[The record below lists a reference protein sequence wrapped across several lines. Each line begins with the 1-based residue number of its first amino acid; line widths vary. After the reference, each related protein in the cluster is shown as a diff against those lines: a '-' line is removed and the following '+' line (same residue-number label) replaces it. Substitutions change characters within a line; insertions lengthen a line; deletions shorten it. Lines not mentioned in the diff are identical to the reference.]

1 MSDEMFR
8 LTAVDVR
15 RKEFV
20 TKLRG
25 YDAREV
31 DDYLQQVAAELE
43 RLMRSNQELDSKVK
57 ASQEQ
62 LIAFRERDKALND
75 ALVSAQQL
83 RSEVREQS
91 EREAQIV
98 MREARTDAERIV
110 QAARL
115 DAMRIVDQITALA
128 KMRRGYLTQFRVML
142 ERQLAEIA
150 AEEDQPDPDTTP
162 ITGGRDGPP
171 SGGPS
176 SPNDSG
182 GAGGPRSGAM
192 FRG

>member
-25 YDAREV
+25 YDPREV

-43 RLMRSNQELDSKVK
+43 RLMRLNQELDNKVK
-57 ASQEQ
+57 ASHEQ
-62 LIAFRERDKALND
+62 LLAFRERDKALND

-115 DAMRIVDQITALA
+115 DAMRIVDQIAALA

-162 ITGGRDGPP
+162 ITGRDGS

-176 SPNDSG
+176 TPNDSG
-182 GAGGPRSGAM
+182 GAGGGPRSGAL